1 MMESIGSTDRGHRRK
16 ISKPQVGKR
25 IDSLVVKSSA
35 NPLLNSHSSTQQTP
49 FKEHLLAFLTPNY
62 TASPCMSKL
71 PQHSH
76 QSVVVQD
83 DFLSHLSGGHL
94 PFHVRSSCQTR
105 VQNFVLA
112 YIYVCACGV
121 CVCAMGVDVC

>member
-1 MMESIGSTDRGHRRK
+1 
-16 ISKPQVGKR
+16 
-25 IDSLVVKSSA
+25 
-35 NPLLNSHSSTQQTP
+35 
-49 FKEHLLAFLTPNY
+49 
-62 TASPCMSKL
+62 MSKL

-76 QSVVVQD
+76 QFVMVQD

-112 YIYVCACGV
+112 YIGTMYVCVCGVCVCV
-121 CVCAMGVDVC
+121 CVCAMGVDVG